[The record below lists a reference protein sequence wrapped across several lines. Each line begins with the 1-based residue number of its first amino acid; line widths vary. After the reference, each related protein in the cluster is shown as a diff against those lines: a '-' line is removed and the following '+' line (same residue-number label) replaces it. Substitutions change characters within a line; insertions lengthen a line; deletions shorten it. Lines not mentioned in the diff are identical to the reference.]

1 MHFQGI
7 ACTRS
12 FDMGWTSAEGK
23 MLECFKW
30 DSNKKYF
37 YEYNE
42 NVVSLLCSKNM
53 PVFYIAQAFS
63 ICTSWSICPAKKYL
77 KKFVIS
83 SVNTDPESYL
93 DLPVSSTPVRWASYW
108 KKVLQ
113 DWVSSVTKWKYFI
126 EQYFTILNII
136 FYILASLHE
145 GSTLLV

>member
-30 DSNKKYF
+30 ASNKKYF
-37 YEYNE
+37 YEHYE
-42 NVVSLLCSKNM
+42 NLVSPLCSKNM

-93 DLPVSSTPVRWASYW
+93 DLPVSSTPVRWVSYW
-108 KKVLQ
+108 KK
-113 DWVSSVTKWKYFI
+113 S
-126 EQYFTILNII
+126 FTGLSKFCYKMEILHRTIFYNFKHI